1 MKRHLLGGAAMAM
14 LLSACATGYHSAS
27 NPVLGLTGGYWD
39 QPGPGRLIKVG
50 FAGNGFITPDKVATY
65 LLYRCAEVTQREGG
79 SHFVFYTSLPDAISD
94 RRSTERIVNSL
105 GGKPATYAYI
115 LVLADAETDA
125 LSATEIVTRLGPL
138 VKPAPKQGGA
148 S

>member
-1 MKRHLLGGAAMAM
+1 MKRHFLGAATMAM

-27 NPVLGLTGGYWD
+27 NPILGLTGGYWD

-50 FAGNGFITPDKVATY
+50 FSGNGYITPDKVATY
-65 LLYRCAEVTQREGG
+65 LLFRCAEVAQREGG
-79 SHFVFYTSLPDAISD
+79 SHFIFYTSLPDAIDD
-94 RRSTERIVNSL
+94 RRSSERKVNAL

-115 LVLADAETDA
+115 LVVPGEEPDA
-125 LSATEIVTRLGPL
+125 LSAADVISRLEPV

>member
-1 MKRHLLGGAAMAM
+1 MKRHLLGAATMAM

-27 NPVLGLTGGYWD
+27 NPILGMTGGYWD

-50 FAGNGFITPDKVATY
+50 FSGNGYITRDKVATY
-65 LLYRCAEVTQREGG
+65 LLYRCAEVAQREGG
-79 SHFVFYTSLPDAISD
+79 SHFIFYTSLPDAIGD
-94 RRSTERIVNSL
+94 RRSGERIVNAM

-115 LVLADAETDA
+115 LVLSDAEADA
-125 LSATEIVTRLGPL
+125 LSATEVITRLGPV

>member
-1 MKRHLLGGAAMAM
+1 MKRHLLGAATMAM

-27 NPVLGLTGGYWD
+27 NPILGMTGGYWD

-50 FAGNGFITPDKVATY
+50 FSGNGYITRDKVATY
-65 LLYRCAEVTQREGG
+65 LLYRCAEVAQREGG
-79 SHFVFYTSLPDAISD
+79 SHFIFYTSLPDAIGD
-94 RRSTERIVNSL
+94 RRSSERIVNAM

-115 LVLADAETDA
+115 LVLSDAEADA
-125 LSATEIVTRLGPL
+125 LSATEVITRLGPV

>member
-1 MKRHLLGGAAMAM
+1 MKRHLLGAAAMAM

-79 SHFVFYTSLPDAISD
+79 SHFIFYTSLPDAISD

>member
-1 MKRHLLGGAAMAM
+1 MKRHLLGAAAMAM